1 MRVAILKFKFLTA
14 AICLVSLVAVTPG
27 HAKNSEEYRAV
38 FKDARQALV
47 RGDRETSRQLIPQLE
62 GYVLYPYAQYQY
74 LQAELSSP
82 TRKTNSVKLDA
93 EVQQWLATNR
103 ELPIARALHRE
114 WLKKL
119 ARENNWKAYRMAY
132 EMRPFDDANY
142 RCNYVRSLIE
152 LKMRKTVK
160 QRGIDL
166 WLHGKSRPKACDS
179 VFAWMEKR
187 KLITKDLIWE
197 RIELAYENDQP
208 NLARFLTKKLSK
220 SEKERADL
228 WYASYMKP
236 ANNIASLLKQKPVA
250 PKAVVLSI
258 ARRMARVDVDLA
270 LEQWGNIALQT
281 KLPPEDLAILNSY
294 LAERA
299 ARDRHDS
306 ALGLLAALTDKVAD
320 DRSREWQM
328 RLNMEKRNW
337 AAMLG
342 VYNAMPKQEKNQ
354 SYWRYWVGR
363 SLEYLGHPGRA
374 ATTYASLAE
383 SSDYY
388 GFLSADRIGQA
399 YRFDKEAL
407 VADNETLT
415 TLLRLPQVK
424 RARQL
429 FLLKL
434 NWMARAEWRGATKG
448 LSRYQIIQAA
458 ILADQWGWHSQALR
472 SYGKAGLDES
482 LALYYPPAY
491 QKLILPNAEKRNIPE
506 DWVWGLMR
514 SESLFMPDVR
524 SGAGAIGLMQIM
536 PATGKEITAK
546 LGKKW
551 HGSSVLSNPETNID
565 LGTEY
570 LRMMLDRFDNN
581 YPAATAAYNAGPH
594 RVTRWLPK
602 EVGTPTD
609 LWIDTIPFT
618 ETRRYVRRVMAHT
631 IAFNNSRG
639 DQRGRINHYLA
650 PLPLHADS
658 KVASVNLQ

>member
-1 MRVAILKFKFLTA
+1 M
-14 AICLVSLVAVTPG
+14 
-27 HAKNSEEYRAV
+27 
-38 FKDARQALV
+38 
-47 RGDRETSRQLIPQLE
+47 RGDRERSYQLIPQLE

-74 LQAELSSP
+74 LQAEVSSP
-82 TRKTNSVKLDA
+82 TKKTNSLKLDS

-103 ELPIARALHRE
+103 KLPIARALHRE
-114 WLKKL
+114 WLRKL
-119 ARENNWKAYRMAY
+119 AREKNWKAYRMAY
-132 EMRPFDDANY
+132 EMRPFDDASY
-142 RCNYVRSLIE
+142 RCNYARSLIDS
-152 LKMRKTVK
+152 KMHKAVK
-160 QRGIDL
+160 PLGVDL
-166 WLHGKSRPKACDS
+166 WLHGRSRPKACDS
-179 VFAWMEKR
+179 VFKWMEKR
-187 KLITKDLIWE
+187 KLISNSLIWE

-208 NLARFLTKKLSK
+208 NLARFLAKKLSK
-220 SEKERADL
+220 SEKTRADL
-228 WYASYMKP
+228 WYQTYMKP
-236 ANNIASLLKQKPVA
+236 AKNLAVLLKQKPAA
-250 PKAVVLSI
+250 PKAVVLSV
-258 ARRMARVDVDLA
+258 ARRLARLDLDV
-270 LEQWGNIALQT
+270 ALQEWDNIT
-281 KLPPEDLAILNSY
+281 ASAKLAEEDIAILNGY

-306 ALGLLAALTDKVAD
+306 ALGLLAELPDEIAD

-328 RLNMEKRNW
+328 RLNMEQRNW

-342 VYNAMPKQEKNQ
+342 VYNGMPKHEKNQ

-374 ATTYASLAE
+374 ATTYASLAK

-388 GFLSADRIGQA
+388 GFLSADRIGQG
-399 YRFDKEAL
+399 YHFDKEAL
-407 VADNETLT
+407 VADKETLK
-415 TLLRLPQVK
+415 TLLRLPQIK

-429 FLLKL
+429 FLLDL

-448 LSRYQIIQAA
+448 LTRHQMIQAA
-458 ILADQWGWHSQALR
+458 IMADKWGWHSQALR

-491 QKLILPNAEKRNIPE
+491 QKLVLPNAAKRKIPE

-551 HGSSVLSNPETNID
+551 SGPWVLSNPKTNID

-594 RVTRWLPK
+594 RVDRWLPK
-602 EVGTPTD
+602 DVGTPTD

-639 DQRGRINHYLA
+639 DQRGRINHYLK
-650 PLPLHADS
+650 PLPMHADS
-658 KVASVNLQ
+658 KVAAATP